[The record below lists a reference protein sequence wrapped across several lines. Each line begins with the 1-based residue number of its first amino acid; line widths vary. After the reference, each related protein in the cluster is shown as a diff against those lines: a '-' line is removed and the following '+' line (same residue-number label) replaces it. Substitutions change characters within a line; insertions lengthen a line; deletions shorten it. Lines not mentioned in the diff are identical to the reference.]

1 MPVEIML
8 LPRWFPFHLDKVSYW
23 ARTVMVPLLV
33 LQALKPRPANPRGVT
48 IPELFVAP
56 PETVR
61 EWPKGAHQAWA
72 AVKIFGAIDWLLK
85 RVEPYLSGLLAPPR
99 DRRRRGFRDRAP
111 QWRRRPRRDLSRHGE
126 RRADV

>member
-33 LQALKPRPANPRGVT
+33 LQALKPRPANPRGIT

-61 EWPKGAHQAWA
+61 EWPKGAHQAWLG
-72 AVKIFGAIDWLLK
+72 VKTL
-85 RVEPYLSGLLAPPR
+85 RR
-99 DRRRRGFRDRAP
+99 DRLAAQARRALLSRLLTPPGDRRG
-111 QWRRRPRRDLSRHGE
+111 
-126 RRADV
+126 